1 MPDVLSHVSVRARNG
16 KICFATCFDSGIL
29 SDLQAMDG
37 KVLSLKPTSADV
49 VYREVSESELSSQ
62 SSDNLE
68 DVPPPSISLVKKQFV
83 GRYAISSEEFTND
96 LVGAKSRNIGYLKGK
111 VPSWVGIPTSVA
123 LPFGVFEKVLSEKAN
138 QAVSEKLQ
146 VLKKSL
152 DEGDQGAL
160 GEIRKTVLG
169 PVAPSELVEELKSTM
184 RSSDMPWPGDES
196 EQRWEQA
203 WSAIKKV
210 IRRTCKDQDEG
221 RFRR

>member
-111 VPSWVGIPTSVA
+111 FRLGLVSQ
-123 LPFGVFEKVLSEKAN
+123 LRLRCRLVFLRRFSEKAN

-210 IRRTCKDQDEG
+210 
-221 RFRR
+221 